1 MILNKKL
8 PLIALAILFSKFS
21 NGQIDFNRQMI
32 FDPQI
37 RITPRSV
44 PLEELQRTGDILQ
57 ARYDR
62 NKKFRDDLIDWIT
75 ELKRECNEKE
85 FLKEMYIADALLKEM
100 DGGAFHQYGDD
111 LNNIKRN
118 INRSIDEYNTRM
130 SERPIKLWK
139 EGNTYFEN
147 GEYDYAIDKY
157 SELIILQPEFL
168 GSYRNRGLCYFYK
181 EMNIEAINDLSIFIN
196 SDQSEPVCYRARG
209 WSYYNINNMSA
220 SLSDFEMQIKLSPTS
235 EAYYNRGS
243 ARSNND
249 RIGAISDY
257 TKSINLDPNFSMA
270 YNNRGWAK
278 FEIKNYAAA
287 LNDLNKAIELDPNNS
302 VAYDSR
308 QETKFAMGDLNG
320 SLIDCNKALEI
331 NPNCSNSL
339 LFKGRIYFKKNN
351 KSKACEFWEKSMN
364 LGNVKANK
372 YLTQYCNY

>member
-1 MILNKKL
+1 MLINKKL
-8 PLIALAILFSKFS
+8 ILIALAILFTKYS
-21 NGQIDFNRQMI
+21 NGQIDFNRPMI

-62 NKKFRDDLIDWIT
+62 NKKFRDDLIDWVT
-75 ELKRECNEKE
+75 ELKRKCKEKE
-85 FLKEMYIADALLKEM
+85 FLIEMYKVDALLKGM
-100 DGGAFHQYGDD
+100 DGGPFHQYGDD

-118 INRSIDEYNTRM
+118 INRSIDDYNIRI
-130 SERPIKLWK
+130 SEKPQKLWE
-139 EGNTYFEN
+139 EGNSFFEKSKFDN
-147 GEYDYAIDKY
+147 AIEKY
-157 SELIILQPEFL
+157 SELIILQPEFK

-181 EMNIEAINDLSIFIN
+181 EMNVEAINDLSIFIN
-196 SDQSEPVCYRARG
+196 SDQSDAESYRARG

-220 SLSDFEMQIKLSPTS
+220 SLSDFEMQVKLNPTS

-243 ARSNND
+243 ARPDND

-257 TKSINLDPNFSMA
+257 TKSINLDPTFSMA
-270 YNNRGWAK
+270 YNNRGWEK
-278 FEIKNYAAA
+278 FKMKNYAAA

-320 SLIDCNKALEI
+320 SLIDCNNALEI
-331 NPNCSNSL
+331 DPNCSNSL

-351 KSKACEFWEKSMN
+351 KNKACEFWEKAMN
-364 LGNVKANK
+364 LGNEKASK
-372 YLTQYCNY
+372 YLTQYCNQ